1 MLVLAYPI
9 KTVVSGMYILFY
21 SCGTWWGKQ
30 TNDLLALW
38 LFISATKT
46 PASVSVIKKISKC
59 SINHF
64 HLHFYRILK
73 C

>member
-30 TNDLLALW
+30 TDDLLALW
-38 LFISATKT
+38 LIISATKT
-46 PASVSVIKKISKC
+46 SASVSVIK
-59 SINHF
+59 NQ
-64 HLHFYRILK
+64 
-73 C
+73 